1 MQRSHVH
8 LLCLVLA
15 VTCAPAG
22 VAADAYR
29 PTDAIVKA
37 AQSRRISS
45 QETRTWT
52 GTNGK
57 TIQGWLAGA
66 DSVQAS
72 IMGKTM
78 ATISLANLSPQDLQY
93 IESIRQSLRAEE
105 QALKAAAPAWRTD
118 IAALA
123 SHITERLKQVP
134 KPGNDVTVRTAPVG
148 PPVFDK
154 LKIGGNQ
161 VPVER
166 QTWTLGVNY
175 RDGGR
180 REISLGIKRNE
191 GPTLSEGFSIW
202 TPMPDDILQII
213 RPLLGEQVAFEMEY
227 KGKKPFKSS
236 GSPLDELKK
245 KRYDPES
252 LTAVARGGPGKGL
265 QLEFDRAQGLE
276 NLVKSDPGVFKG
288 PYPLVEFDVTTIESR
303 LTTWREIKTGTR
315 IKCSGIITG
324 AIGGVVT
331 KNYQGNNSANYW
343 WMAVTIEG
351 ATPSSP

>member
-1 MQRSHVH
+1 M
-8 LLCLVLA
+8 A
-15 VTCAPAG
+15 VTCVTAG
-22 VAADAYR
+22 LAADAYR
-29 PTDAIVKA
+29 PTDATIKA

-72 IMGKTM
+72 IVGKTM
-78 ATISLANLSPQDLQY
+78 ATISFANLSPQDLQY
-93 IESIRQSLRAEE
+93 IESIRQSLRTEE
-105 QALKAAAPAWRTD
+105 QALTAAAPAWRTD
-118 IAALA
+118 MAALA
-123 SHITERLKQVP
+123 SHITERLKQMP
-134 KPGNDVTVRTAPVG
+134 KPGNDATVRTVPVG

-175 RDGGR
+175 RDDGR
-180 REISLGIKRNE
+180 REISVGTKRNE
-191 GPTLSEGFSIW
+191 GSTLSEGFSVW
-202 TPMPDDILQII
+202 TPLPDVMLRII
-213 RPLLGEQVAFEMEY
+213 RPLLGEVVTFEMDC

-245 KRYDPES
+245 KRFDPES
-252 LTAVARGGPGKGL
+252 LAAVARGVSGKGL

-288 PYPLVEFDVTTIESR
+288 PYPLVEFDVTTTESR
-303 LTTWREIKTGTR
+303 TSAWRDIKTGTR
-315 IKCSGIITG
+315 IKCTGIITG

-331 KNYQGNNSANYW
+331 KNYQSNNSANYW
-343 WMAVTIEG
+343 WMAVTIED
-351 ATPSSP
+351 ALPSSP